1 MRDHVDSAL
10 TSCCSRVSR
19 VGLVLINQFFKR
31 NNVGR
36 VLFPLFFLFYYYFF
50 FLSLDVIV
58 RRTWFSTRFH
68 FGIYFS
74 LSLFCCWFLLE
85 MWRRKKKVRFKYSN
99 RWSIVLWLGS
109 VFNEQQRFQRIESG
123 RDWREGF
130 YLNTGGG
137 EAYEVLWE
145 NKQMSGLIRTKLRLK
160 TRECFMRWCG
170 KLSLL
175 SWCKLVKPSIC
186 RLSSLGLK
194 LWY

>member
-31 NNVGR
+31 NNIGR
-36 VLFPLFFLFYYYFF
+36 CTYFFRFFFIVTF

-68 FGIYFS
+68 FGVYFS
-74 LSLFCCWFLLE
+74 PSLFCCWFLLE
-85 MWRRKKKVRFKYSN
+85 MCKRKKKVRFKYSN
-99 RWSIVLWLGS
+99 RWSIVLWLES

-123 RDWREGF
+123 RDADWREGF

-175 SWCKLVKPSIC
+175 SWC
-186 RLSSLGLK
+186 
-194 LWY
+194 

>member
-1 MRDHVDSAL
+1 MRYKKKKKERRDSSTFLEKKRFLNDMRDHVDSAL

-68 FGIYFS
+68 FGVYFS

-85 MWRRKKKVRFKYSN
+85 MWRRKKKEVRFKYSN

-109 VFNEQQRFQRIESG
+109 VFNNNDFRELRVDEIEG
-123 RDWREGF
+123 RGF
-130 YLNTGGG
+130 IWILAVGRRM
-137 EAYEVLWE
+137 
-145 NKQMSGLIRTKLRLK
+145 K
-160 TRECFMRWCG
+160 FCG
-170 KLSLL
+170 KINKCLA
-175 SWCKLVKPSIC
+175 
-186 RLSSLGLK
+186 
-194 LWY
+194 